1 MTRIAGRLCRFF
13 PLMLLA
19 LMLGA
24 AGAARAEIKWPSPIR
39 IVVPFSPGGSN
50 DLIARAIAPSLARSL
65 GTAVIVENRPGA
77 AGLIGAEAVARA
89 PRDASALLLTSS
101 SFLTAAATQSRLG
114 FDPVASL
121 APVAMVAQ
129 GPMLLAVPGSA
140 AVTSTD
146 ALLAAARAAPGEL
159 NYGTAGIGSIGHLA
173 TELLTAD
180 ARIRMTHVPYK
191 GASDAILGLGGGQI
205 QAMIS
210 NYSSLAAQLKTGRV
224 RAIGV
229 TSAQPS
235 PAFPDLAPIAKSV
248 PGYAIDIWVGVFAP
262 ADTPAPLIEALNR
275 EINAIAASPALRTL
289 LEPDGAVAGGIDAA
303 AFTARIRQDFAMWKR
318 ITTERKLTIE

>member
-1 MTRIAGRLCRFF
+1 
-13 PLMLLA
+13 MLRKIL
-19 LMLGA
+19 
-24 AGAARAEIKWPSPIR
+24 
-39 IVVPFSPGGSN
+39 IVS
-50 DLIARAIAPSLARSL
+50 
-65 GTAVIVENRPGA
+65 IVG
-77 AGLIGAEAVARA
+77 AVAA
-89 PRDASALLLTSS
+89 CAALPQAQLQPAT
-101 SFLTAAATQSRLG
+101 TAAAPIEATKSTYI
-114 FDPVASL
+114 DKSL
-121 APVAMVAQ
+121 NLDSLIV
-129 GPMLLAVPGSA
+129 
-140 AVTSTD
+140 
-146 ALLAAARAAPGEL
+146 
-159 NYGTAGIGSIGHLA
+159 
-173 TELLTAD
+173 
-180 ARIRMTHVPYK
+180 
-191 GASDAILGLGGGQI
+191 GGQI

-303 AFTARIRQDFAMWKR
+303 AFTVRIRQDFAMWKR
-318 ITTERKLTIE
+318 ITSERKLTIE